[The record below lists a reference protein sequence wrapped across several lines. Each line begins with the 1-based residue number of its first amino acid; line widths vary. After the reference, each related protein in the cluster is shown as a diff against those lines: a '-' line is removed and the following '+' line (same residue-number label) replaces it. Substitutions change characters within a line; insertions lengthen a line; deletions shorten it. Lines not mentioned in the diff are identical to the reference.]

1 MFVDRARIQVKAG
14 DGGNGAVSFRREKF
28 VPRGGPDGGDGG
40 RGGSVILVVD
50 SRLKTLLDFRRRQHF
65 KAGRGQD
72 GAGKNRSGK
81 DGEDLIVRVPPGTA
95 VRDAET
101 GEEVGDMV
109 QEDQRLVIAQ
119 GGKGGRGNA
128 RYATPTRRAPRTAG
142 PGKPGEERVLSL
154 ELKII
159 ADVGLVGLPNAGKS
173 TLLRQVTA
181 ADPKIAPYPFTTL
194 SPNLGV
200 FGEGEEA
207 FVIADIPGLIE
218 GAHKGKGLGHEF
230 LRHVERTRVL
240 LHVVD
245 ASSANPVGDYNT
257 VEREIALYS
266 PGLLEK
272 PRLVA
277 ANKADLPGSSEGTMR
292 LQEELEHRGIPVL
305 PISALTGEGVFPLVN
320 GLKRLLDQDT
330 RKG

>member
-1 MFVDRARIQVKAG
+1 VFVDRARIQVKAG
-14 DGGNGAVSFRREKF
+14 DGGNGAISFRREKF
-28 VPRGGPDGGDGG
+28 IPRGGPDGGDGG

-81 DGEDLIVRVPPGTA
+81 DGEDLVVKVPPGTS

-101 GEEVGDMV
+101 GEEVGDLLH
-109 QEDQRLVIAQ
+109 EGQRLVVAQ

-128 RYATPTRRAPRTAG
+128 RYATATRRSPRMAG
-142 PGKPGEERVLSL
+142 QGKPGEERVLSL

-173 TLLRQVTA
+173 TFLRRVTS

-218 GAHKGKGLGHEF
+218 GAHQGRGLGHEF

-245 ASSANPVGDYNT
+245 ASSASPVVDFKT

-266 PGLLEK
+266 PELLKK

-277 ANKADLPGSSEGTMR
+277 ANKVDLPGSTEGIMR
-292 LQEELEHRGIPVL
+292 LRGELEHRGIPVF
-305 PISALTGEGVFPLVN
+305 PISALTGEGVFPLVKA
-320 GLKRLLDQDT
+320 LKRFLEQ
-330 RKG
+330 GAQE